1 MSPKALRDKVLRREA
16 VPLDAP
22 AAPFRSRGVG
32 VRLLQIEKK
41 MRGEDHMPHRHINP
55 VQWQQA
61 MGYARQACARIF
73 RDGGSPGD
81 AVRAFGLAMCEPTTD
96 WSTAVD
102 RVAHALCA
110 PALRKAA

>member
-1 MSPKALRDKVLRREA
+1 
-16 VPLDAP
+16 
-22 AAPFRSRGVG
+22 
-32 VRLLQIEKK
+32 
-41 MRGEDHMPHRHINP
+41 MPYRHINP

-73 RDGGSPGD
+73 RDGGSPRD
-81 AVRAFGLAMCEPTTD
+81 AVRAFGLAMGDPATE

-102 RVAHALCA
+102 RIAHALCT